1 MPTEFTTFAMPRT
14 AAASHAMPVSA
25 SPAVAIT
32 QIAPATTDELRGGV
46 VVTSAQRAPTPA
58 AGQNRARLVSGST
71 MRRPTTIAN
80 A

>member
-1 MPTEFTTFAMPRT
+1 MPTELTMFATPSTT
-14 AAASHAMPVSA
+14 AAAVGMPVSA
-25 SPAVAIT
+25 SPAADIT
-32 QIAPATTDELRGGV
+32 QIAAATAMSPRRL